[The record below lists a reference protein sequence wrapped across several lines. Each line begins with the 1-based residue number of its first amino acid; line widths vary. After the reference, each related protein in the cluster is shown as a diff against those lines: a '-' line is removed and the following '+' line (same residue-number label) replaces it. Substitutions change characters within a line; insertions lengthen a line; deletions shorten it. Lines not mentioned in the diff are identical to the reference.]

1 VIEATLALV
10 FGLLIG
16 SFLNVCIHR
25 WSRDFSVVRPR
36 SHCPV
41 CEKTI
46 AWHDNIP
53 VVSYLALRGRC
64 RHCGTRISW
73 RYPVVELLTGLL
85 FFYFVRELGVTP
97 AAVKMCVFSAMLVAL
112 IFSDLEMRILPDEL
126 TLGGTLAGLLFA
138 IFVPVPESIIQ
149 AILWYTGTQ
158 LSGRAHWLVE
168 SAAGA
173 AIPAFLLWVAGWL
186 YERVRHREGL
196 GFGDVKLIA
205 MVGSFLGLSGA
216 LLTLAGGSLAGS
228 IIGYTYIR
236 VTRKDPSTYEL
247 PLGTFLSIAALAL
260 GLAAPN
266 VLNWYGGL

>member
-1 VIEATLALV
+1 MEAILALV

-25 WSRDFSVVRPR
+25 WPRDFSVVRPR
-36 SHCPV
+36 SHCPE
-41 CEKTI
+41 CEKAI
-46 AWHDNIP
+46 AWYDNIP

-85 FFYFVRELGVTP
+85 FFYFVWQLGVTP
-97 AAVKMCVFSAMLVAL
+97 AALKMCVFSAMLVAL
-112 IFSDLEMRILPDEL
+112 IFSDLETRILPDEL
-126 TLGGTLAGLLFA
+126 TLGGTLVGLLFA
-138 IFVPVPESIIQ
+138 IFVPVPESIVQ
-149 AILWYTGTQ
+149 AMLWFTGMQ

-173 AIPAFLLWVAGWL
+173 AVPALLLWAAGWF

-216 LLTLAGGSLAGS
+216 LLTLAGGSLAGLV
-228 IIGYTYIR
+228 IGYAYIR
-236 VTRKDPSTYEL
+236 ATRKDPSTYEL

-260 GLAAPN
+260 GLAAPK